1 MNYQWIALG
10 NWTYSRTF
18 TVSSTFLQ
26 LDSVCRHEPHMHTH
40 TRMYTCVA
48 WLTGSH
54 GWQIDLVCLGL
65 DTVAD
70 VTING
75 QLVLSANNMF
85 RTWTVDVKSALQA
98 V

>member
-1 MNYQWIALG
+1 
-10 NWTYSRTF
+10 
-18 TVSSTFLQ
+18 
-26 LDSVCRHEPHMHTH
+26 
-40 TRMYTCVA
+40 
-48 WLTGSH
+48 
-54 GWQIDLVCLGL
+54 VCLGL

>member
-1 MNYQWIALG
+1 MNYRWIALG

-26 LDSVCRHEPHMHTH
+26 LDSVCHHVAHMHT
-40 TRMYTCVA
+40 YASVVA
-48 WLTGSH
+48 SLTGADTR
-54 GWQIDLVCLGL
+54 QIDLVCLGL

-85 RTWTVDVKSALQA
+85 RTWTVDVKSALQT

>member
-1 MNYQWIALG
+1 MDRAGQLDVLAHVHCLLDVPAARLGLSPRATHAHIRICRHIAL
-10 NWTYSRTF
+10 WADAR
-18 TVSSTFLQ
+18 
-26 LDSVCRHEPHMHTH
+26 
-40 TRMYTCVA
+40 
-48 WLTGSH
+48 
-54 GWQIDLVCLGL
+54 QIDLVCLGL

-85 RTWTVDVKSALQA
+85 RTWTVDVKSALQT